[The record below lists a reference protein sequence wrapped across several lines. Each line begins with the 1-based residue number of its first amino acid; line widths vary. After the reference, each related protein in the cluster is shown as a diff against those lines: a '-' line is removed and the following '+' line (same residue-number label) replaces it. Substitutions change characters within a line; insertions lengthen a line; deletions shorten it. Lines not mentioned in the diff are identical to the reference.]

1 MQFIVA
7 VDENWGI
14 GKDGGML
21 DHLPKDLAFFKETTS
36 GHVVVMGRKTLE
48 SFPGGKPLPNRL
60 HIVLTN
66 NLDYSAPDG
75 VMLVHSLD
83 ELAEMLDNLGRDDVF
98 VIGGASVYATLL
110 DVCSGGYVTHIGR
123 AYEGVQKYF
132 PNLDEK
138 NHWQLSRI
146 IKEEEDKGRS
156 LRFCYYENKTL
167 MSLEEKIKVAQKS
180 TAFISQRAHNIK

>member
-138 NHWQLSRI
+138 NYWQLSQI
-146 IKEEEDKGRS
+146 IKEEEDKGWS

-167 MSLEEKIKVAQKS
+167 MSLEEKI
-180 TAFISQRAHNIK
+180 HE

>member
-21 DHLPKDLAFFKETTS
+21 DHLPKELAFFKETTS

-60 HIVLTN
+60 HIVLTQN
-66 NLDYSAPDG
+66 RAYKVPEG
-75 VMLVHSLD
+75 VVLVHSLED
-83 ELAEMLDNLGRDDVF
+83 LADTLKKLGRDDVF

-110 DVCSGGYVTHIGR
+110 EVCSGGYVTHIGR

-132 PNLDEK
+132 PNLNEN
-138 NHWQLSRI
+138 NHWQLSQT
-146 IKEEEDKGRS
+146 IKEEDDKGRA
-156 LRFCYYENKTL
+156 LRFCYYKNSCPI
-167 MSLEEKIKVAQKS
+167 SLEEK
-180 TAFISQRAHNIK
+180 AHE

>member
-60 HIVLTN
+60 HIVLTQN
-66 NLDYSAPDG
+66 PDYRVPEG
-75 VMLVHSLD
+75 VLLVHSLK
-83 ELAEMLDNLGRDDVF
+83 ELDAQLKALGRDDIF

-110 DVCSGGYVTHIGR
+110 DVCEGGYVTHISK
-123 AYEGVQKYF
+123 AYDGVQKYF
-132 PNLDEK
+132 PNLDDK
-138 NHWQLSRI
+138 AHWQLKET
-146 IKEEEDKGRS
+146 IKKEEDKGRA
-156 LRFCYYENKTL
+156 LTFCYYQNQQPGA
-167 MSLEEKIKVAQKS
+167 LEELADE
-180 TAFISQRAHNIK
+180 